1 MSSSPSAANLLA
13 LLRRNAASPAVALRL
28 FLHLSSAASPAPPR
42 STSFLARLLAAQPAA
57 AADALLP
64 RLLRHVLSFPDPS
77 PHLLALLSCSNVL
90 PLRLSLPAF
99 RSLRA
104 LASAPPPPTPVYN
117 RLILAALRESRL
129 DLVEALYKDLLLA
142 GAEPDVF
149 TRNLLLQAL
158 CDAGRMELAQR
169 VFDAMPARNE
179 FSFGILARGYCRAG
193 RSFDALKVLDRMP
206 SINLVVCNTVVA
218 GFCREGHVEEA
229 ERLVERMRAQGLSP
243 NVVTFNARISA
254 LCKAGRVLD
263 AYSIFKDMQEEW
275 QQGLPRPDQVTFD
288 VMLSGFC
295 DAGFVDEAR
304 VLVDIMRCGGFLR
317 RVESYNRWLAGLVRN
332 GRIGEA
338 QELLRE
344 MTHEGIQP
352 NSYTYNIIV
361 SGLCKEGKAFDVR
374 RVEDFIRSGVMTPDV
389 VTYTSLLHAYCSKGN
404 ITAAYRVLD
413 EMAQKGCAPNLFTYN
428 VLLQSLWRA
437 CRTTEAESLLERM
450 SERGYRFDT
459 ASCNIIIDGLCRNSR
474 LDVAMGIVDGMWQEG
489 SAALSQLGNSFLSVV
504 SDSSSRQR
512 CLPDRIT
519 YSILVSAL
527 CKEGRFDEAKKK
539 LLEMI
544 VKDITPDSVIYDTFI
559 HSYCKHGKTSLAVK
573 VLRDMEKKGCNPN
586 TRTYNLLIRGFEEKY
601 KSDEIIK
608 LMGEMKEKGIS
619 PNVMTYNS
627 LIKCFCERGM
637 VKKALPL
644 LDEMLENEIVPNI
657 SSFDLLIKAFCK
669 IADFPSAQIVFDAAL
684 RTCGQK
690 EVLFCLMCTEV
701 STYGRWI
708 EAKNILEAALEM
720 RISIQSFPYKQ
731 IIAGLCEVGEA
742 DHAHSLLKLL
752 IAKRYTFDPA
762 AFMPV
767 IDALS
772 NKGKK
777 QDADMLS
784 EKMMEMADYNDDLTT
799 DSGKTIPGSRKHDHA
814 KNGQSDWRAL
824 LHRDDSART
833 IMKITKRVR
842 TGWGQRGN
850 VYEHKQLQSDDFY
863 VLENTG

>member
-413 EMAQKGCAPNLFTYN
+413 EMAQKGY
-428 VLLQSLWRA
+428 
-437 CRTTEAESLLERM
+437 
-450 SERGYRFDT
+450 
-459 ASCNIIIDGLCRNSR
+459 
-474 LDVAMGIVDGMWQEG
+474 
-489 SAALSQLGNSFLSVV
+489 
-504 SDSSSRQR
+504 
-512 CLPDRIT
+512 
-519 YSILVSAL
+519 
-527 CKEGRFDEAKKK
+527 
-539 LLEMI
+539 
-544 VKDITPDSVIYDTFI
+544 
-559 HSYCKHGKTSLAVK
+559 
-573 VLRDMEKKGCNPN
+573 
-586 TRTYNLLIRGFEEKY
+586 
-601 KSDEIIK
+601 
-608 LMGEMKEKGIS
+608 
-619 PNVMTYNS
+619 
-627 LIKCFCERGM
+627 
-637 VKKALPL
+637 
-644 LDEMLENEIVPNI
+644 
-657 SSFDLLIKAFCK
+657 
-669 IADFPSAQIVFDAAL
+669 FPSAQIVFDAAL

-824 LHRDDSART
+824 LHS
-833 IMKITKRVR
+833 
-842 TGWGQRGN
+842 
-850 VYEHKQLQSDDFY
+850 L
-863 VLENTG
+863 

>member
-28 FLHLSSAASPAPPR
+28 FLHLSSAASPPPPR

-57 AADALLP
+57 DALLP
-64 RLLRHVLSFPDPS
+64 RLLCHVLSFPDPS
-77 PHLLALLSCSNVL
+77 SHLLALLSCSDVL
-90 PLRLSLPAF
+90 PLRLALPAF

-117 RLILAALRESRL
+117 RLILAALRESHL

-169 VFDAMPARNE
+169 VFDAMPARND
-179 FSFGILARGYCRAG
+179 FSFGILTRGYCRAG
-193 RSFDALKVLDRMP
+193 RSFDALKVLDGML

-218 GFCREGHVEEA
+218 GFCREGQVEEA
-229 ERLVERMRAQGLSP
+229 EKLVERMRAQGLAP

-275 QQGLPRPDQVTFD
+275 QQGLPRPNQVTFD

-344 MTHEGIQP
+344 MAHEGIQP

-374 RVEDFIRSGVMTPDV
+374 RVEDFIRRGMMTPDV

-404 ITAAYRVLD
+404 IAAANRILD
-413 EMAQKGCAPNLFTYN
+413 EMAQKGCAPNSFTYN

-437 CRTTEAESLLERM
+437 GRTTEAESLLERM
-450 SERGYRFDT
+450 GEKGYSLDT

-489 SAALSQLGNSFLSVV
+489 SLALGRLGNSFLSVA

-519 YSILVSAL
+519 YSILISAL

-544 VKDITPDSVIYDTFI
+544 VKDISPDSVIYDTFI
-559 HSYCKHGKTSLAVK
+559 HGYCKHGKTSLASK
-573 VLRDMEKKGCNPN
+573 VLRDMEKKGCNPS
-586 TRTYNLLIRGFEEKY
+586 TRTYNLLIRGLEEKH
-601 KSDEIIK
+601 KSDDIVK
-608 LMGEMKEKGIS
+608 LMSEMKEKGIC

-627 LIKCFCERGM
+627 LIRSFCERGM
-637 VKKALPL
+637 VNKAMPL
-644 LDEMLENEIVPNI
+644 LDEMLQNEIVPNVT
-657 SSFDLLIKAFCK
+657 SFHLLIKAFCK
-669 IADFPSAQIVFDAAL
+669 IADFPSAQMVFDAAL

-690 EVLFCLMCTEV
+690 EVLYCLMGTEV

-708 EAKNILEAALEM
+708 EAKDILETALEM

-731 IIAGLCEVGEA
+731 IIAGLCDVGEV
-742 DHAHSLLKLL
+742 DHAHSLVKLL
-752 IAKRYTFDPA
+752 IAKGYTFDPA

-777 QDADMLS
+777 HDADALS
-784 EKMMEMADYNDDLTT
+784 EKMMEMADCNDDLAT
-799 DSGKTIPGSRKHDHA
+799 DSGKINPGSWKHEHA
-814 KNGQSDWRAL
+814 KNGESDWRAL

-850 VYEHKQLQSDDFY
+850 VYEHKQQQNDDFY

>member
-64 RLLRHVLSFPDPS
+64 RLLRHVLSFPDPT
-77 PHLLALLSCSNVL
+77 PHLLALLSCSDVL

-99 RSLRA
+99 RSLRE

-243 NVVTFNARISA
+243 NVATFNARISA

-344 MTHEGIQP
+344 MTHEGVQP

-413 EMAQKGCAPNLFTYN
+413 EMAQKGY
-428 VLLQSLWRA
+428 
-437 CRTTEAESLLERM
+437 
-450 SERGYRFDT
+450 
-459 ASCNIIIDGLCRNSR
+459 
-474 LDVAMGIVDGMWQEG
+474 
-489 SAALSQLGNSFLSVV
+489 
-504 SDSSSRQR
+504 
-512 CLPDRIT
+512 
-519 YSILVSAL
+519 
-527 CKEGRFDEAKKK
+527 
-539 LLEMI
+539 
-544 VKDITPDSVIYDTFI
+544 
-559 HSYCKHGKTSLAVK
+559 
-573 VLRDMEKKGCNPN
+573 
-586 TRTYNLLIRGFEEKY
+586 
-601 KSDEIIK
+601 
-608 LMGEMKEKGIS
+608 
-619 PNVMTYNS
+619 
-627 LIKCFCERGM
+627 
-637 VKKALPL
+637 
-644 LDEMLENEIVPNI
+644 
-657 SSFDLLIKAFCK
+657 
-669 IADFPSAQIVFDAAL
+669 FPSAQIVFDAAL

-731 IIAGLCEVGEA
+731 IIAGLCEVGEV

-799 DSGKTIPGSRKHDHA
+799 DSGKTTPGSRKHDHA

-824 LHRDDSART
+824 LHS
-833 IMKITKRVR
+833 
-842 TGWGQRGN
+842 
-850 VYEHKQLQSDDFY
+850 L
-863 VLENTG
+863 